1 MQYSVTEDF
10 VFVLLDKF
18 LFITSESAA
27 AIQASLQAT
36 YKAWY

>member
-10 VFVLLDKF
+10 FVLLDKF
-18 LFITSESAA
+18 LFITSESAP

-36 YKAWY
+36 YTAWH